1 MKRMKLLD
9 TSWLMLEAKETPMHV
24 GVLLLFSPPAGAASD
39 YVARLVAR
47 LRASANVVPPWDLI
61 LPAQAMKGLIPL
73 WLHQIY
79 LDMDYHV
86 QHHLLPAP
94 GRERELRKM
103 AAELHARPL
112 DLTRPLWECHVIE
125 GLADGG
131 FAICTK
137 LHHALVDGIGGLRLM
152 QRAFARA
159 PDECSA
165 PPWTWAKET
174 VRRSFLPSQT
184 WPSAVG
190 PTPDA
195 PPAKPRTLPH
205 IARAARELTRAAF
218 DPEDALA
225 TPYSGPLSLLNG
237 RITERRLF
245 ATQTIAMPRIKALVQ
260 QAGGSANDVVL
271 ALCAGAMRRL
281 LHEADALPRQ
291 SLNAAVP
298 YSMRSRHDDSVGTAL
313 AFFLARLSTE
323 IADPRKRLAAIQAST
338 ARAKEHLAGLPR
350 EALTQYTL
358 ALMVPFVA
366 EQLAGAGGRF
376 RPVFNVVVSNV
387 PGPKQPLYLEGARL
401 EALYPLSVLFHGQGL
416 NITCLRYLDTLHF
429 GFTGCPD
436 TVPRLG
442 MLPAYCRT
450 ALTELESAFA
460 KPHRSRRS
468 TVSGVRN
475 RRVRRAESDSA
486 TASAMPP

>member
-24 GVLLLFSPPAGAASD
+24 GVLLFFSPPAGAPSD

-47 LRASANVVPPWDLI
+47 LRASANVIPPWDLI

-86 QHHLLPAP
+86 QHHLLPTP
-94 GRERELRKM
+94 GGERELKKKVT
-103 AAELHARPL
+103 ELHARPL

-125 GLADGG
+125 GLADGS

-159 PDECSA
+159 PDERSA
-165 PPWTWAKET
+165 PPWTWAKANA
-174 VRRSFLPSQT
+174 RRSFLPSQT
-184 WPSAVG
+184 WPSAEG
-190 PTPDA
+190 PMSDA
-195 PPAKPRTLPH
+195 PPAKSRTLPH

-225 TPYSGPLSLLNG
+225 TPYSGPRSLLNG

-245 ATQTIAMPRIKALVQ
+245 ATQAFAMPRIKALAQ
-260 QAGGSANDVVL
+260 QSGGSANDIVL

-281 LHEADALPRQ
+281 LSEADALPRQ
-291 SLNAAVP
+291 SLNAAIP

-313 AFFLARLSTE
+313 AFFLARLGTE
-323 IADPRKRLAAIQAST
+323 IADPRKRLTAIQAST
-338 ARAKEHLAGLPR
+338 VRAKEHLAGLPR
-350 EALTQYTL
+350 EALAQYTL

-376 RPVFNVVVSNV
+376 RPVFNVVISNV

-401 EALYPLSVLFHGQGL
+401 EALYPLSVLFHGQAL

-436 TVPRLG
+436 TVPKLG
-442 MLPAYCRT
+442 LLPAYSRS
-450 ALTELESAFA
+450 ALTELEATFA
-460 KPHRSRRS
+460 KPHRSRRHP
-468 TVSGVRN
+468 VSGVRN
-475 RRVRRAESDSA
+475 GRARHTASNA
-486 TASAMPP
+486 LTASATPL